1 MPAFY
6 IVLQEK
12 IPGVDAAGLD
22 NFALSKHTEKLETL
36 AKQAGVTPLLHFFSP
51 DPEEM
56 AGLLG
61 EHSAAVKIPVQI
73 PEEKWFSPEDGL
85 QTIGVL
91 LQSLANTLSAEGP
104 TLEVELKEF
113 QRVLQAARSRN
124 IRWHLAIDY

>member
-6 IVLQEK
+6 IVLQER

-22 NFALSKHTEKLETL
+22 NFALSKHSDKLDTL
-36 AKQAGVTPLLHFFSP
+36 AKQADVTPLMNFFSA

-61 EHSAAVKIPVQI
+61 EHGAGVRIPVQI

-85 QTIGVL
+85 QTIGAL
-91 LQSLANTLSAEGP
+91 LRSLANTPSTESP

-124 IRWHLAIDY
+124 IRWHLGIDY